1 MRAGKANGG
10 TPGCMH
16 TGGTPARAIA
26 GRAREAEDR
35 AMLTLLWIIIA
46 VAVLVAWLLGIVDI
60 FRRHLDAKHTVAWLL
75 LVLIVP
81 ILGTILYWVLRPP
94 DPGDLERTEAAQRD
108 RRHERQDKPFDSTGF
123 GV

>member
-1 MRAGKANGG
+1 
-10 TPGCMH
+10 
-16 TGGTPARAIA
+16 
-26 GRAREAEDR
+26 
-35 AMLTLLWIIIA
+35 MLTLLWIIIA

-75 LVLIVP
+75 LVLILP
-81 ILGTILYWVLRPP
+81 IVGTILYWVLRPP

-108 RRHERQDKPFDSTGF
+108 RRQDRHDKPFDSTGF